1 MKLGFS
7 IKIDVTK
14 IDKSLLY
21 RGQKG
26 VYLDAVCFMNPDEE
40 GQYGDHGIINQS
52 VSKEARELGEKG
64 ALLGNVKV
72 FWRDNIPPA
81 AKPAQQPAQAADD
94 FDSDVP
100 F

>member
-14 IDKSLLY
+14 IDKALLY
-21 RGQKG
+21 KGKKG
-26 VYLDAVCFMNPDEE
+26 VYLDATCFMNPDEE

-52 VSKEARELGEKG
+52 VSKEAREAGEKG

-72 FWRDNIPPA
+72 FWRDDSPPA
-81 AKPAQQPAQAADD
+81 AKAAQQARPADD
-94 FDSDVP
+94 FDDEVP